1 MKDFYLNGVR
11 TGGWVIRGV
20 PQNTEHGRVYAG
32 NIRLLVT
39 AEHPDHGNSGSS
51 DRISIDFISVYL
63 VGELVKPIEKSIC
76 SLKTRSQI
84 RSSIS

>member
-63 VGELVKPIEKSIC
+63 VGEPIEKSIC